1 MFIKTLFPSSVCLGE
16 FTLPDFIDDV
26 LNAGFFGYW
35 FNPEKEFVFPQEA
48 MKALIKTKHI
58 VPMGMEL
65 PVDFRNDESTF
76 LYDLARL
83 DEYASYASYI
93 GIRRA
98 ATWIS
103 PAHNS
108 LSYKKNYELH
118 VSRLRRILDV
128 LLKYDISLGL
138 EFQSPKSLRKGKKF
152 WFIHSLD
159 GLMCLISSLKRP
171 NVGVIMDSWHWD
183 LSSADDFDFNAFE
196 NGSQIIAV
204 HINDAP
210 KGLKEDEYKDL
221 SRELPCATGIL
232 NIAGFLKGIEKTG
245 YSGPIIVEPFY
256 NKLKEFDEKNILF
269 LVSDSIDKALLEMKR
284 GI

>member
-1 MFIKTLFPSSVCLGE
+1 
-16 FTLPDFIDDV
+16 
-26 LNAGFFGYW
+26 
-35 FNPEKEFVFPQEA
+35 
-48 MKALIKTKHI
+48 
-58 VPMGMEL
+58 
-65 PVDFRNDESTF
+65 
-76 LYDLARL
+76 
-83 DEYASYASYI
+83 
-93 GIRRA
+93 
-98 ATWIS
+98 
-103 PAHNS
+103 
-108 LSYKKNYELH
+108 
-118 VSRLRRILDV
+118 
-128 LLKYDISLGL
+128 
-138 EFQSPKSLRKGKKF
+138 
-152 WFIHSLD
+152 
-159 GLMCLISSLKRP
+159 
-171 NVGVIMDSWHWD
+171 MDSWHWD

-210 KGLKEDEYKDL
+210 KGLKEDEYMDL